1 MGIPKLQMLNNFVQ
15 IGARI
20 FLKNARN
27 VVILNP
33 RWQTGD
39 DHANITNE
47 ELDWKRELEK
57 RELVSISG
65 NAGTLLQKRTHLLYK
80 REHLGPWNYMVPT
93 LLVIVTIGFG
103 FSANMNPKFEMR
115 LEPRSDR

>member
-1 MGIPKLQMLNNFVQ
+1 MKFFENS
-15 IGARI
+15 
-20 FLKNARN
+20 RN
-27 VVILNP
+27 IAILNP

-80 REHLGPWNYMVPT
+80 RERLGPWNYMVPT

-115 LEPRSDR
+115 LEPRCDH